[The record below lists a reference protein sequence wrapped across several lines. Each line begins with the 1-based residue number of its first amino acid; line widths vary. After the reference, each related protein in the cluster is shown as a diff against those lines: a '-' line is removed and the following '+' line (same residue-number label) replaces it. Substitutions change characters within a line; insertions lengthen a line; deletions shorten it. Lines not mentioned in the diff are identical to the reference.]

1 MKATIAKKTQHG
13 KDVHPHPTA
22 LFLYNIMKIAKQ
34 KPLSSGECFPVNI
47 LWETFLGFL
56 PTLPSSLS
64 SGDLCLVAS

>member
-34 KPLSSGECFPVNI
+34 KPL
-47 LWETFLGFL
+47 
-56 PTLPSSLS
+56 
-64 SGDLCLVAS
+64 